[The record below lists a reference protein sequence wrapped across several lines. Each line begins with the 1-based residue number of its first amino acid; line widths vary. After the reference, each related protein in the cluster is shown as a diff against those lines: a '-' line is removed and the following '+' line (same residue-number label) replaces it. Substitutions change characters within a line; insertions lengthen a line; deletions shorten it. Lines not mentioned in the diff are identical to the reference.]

1 MKMCFNK
8 AEIITVAQAITTYA
22 RIIAGDPTT
31 PAAAAVRAS
40 SCVWVLA
47 AEGNVADQSTLF
59 VHPGV
64 EGASMKGEAETRA
77 ANGVAAGDAGDGK
90 VGLQTSESKAAGSC
104 IPDCATVQA

>member
-47 AEGNVADQSTLF
+47 AEGNVAD
-59 VHPGV
+59 
-64 EGASMKGEAETRA
+64 
-77 ANGVAAGDAGDGK
+77 
-90 VGLQTSESKAAGSC
+90 
-104 IPDCATVQA
+104 